1 MHQYLGAG
9 LDNVYL
15 KNGYTLRKYGN
26 EKVVA
31 VEDVE
36 GLHRAIAAK
45 IIGKTNRMTGAEFR
59 FLRIE
64 MDLSQNMLGQMFG
77 VSDQTIASWEKGVTK
92 EVSGAGERLMRLLA
106 EEALLKREGVICNT
120 LAKLAEL
127 DRQNIERMVF
137 METTSGWTAEAA

>member
-1 MHQYLGAG
+1 MHQYFGAG

-15 KNGYTLRKYGN
+15 KNGYTVRKYGN
-26 EKVVA
+26 ERVVS

-36 GLHRAIAAK
+36 GLHRAIAATV
-45 IIGKTNRMTGAEFR
+45 ISKTSRMTGAEFR

-106 EEALLKREGVICNT
+106 EEALLKRDAVIYKT
-120 LAKLAEL
+120 LVKLAEL
-127 DRQNIERMVF
+127 DRQIVVQMDF
-137 METTSGWTAEAA
+137 LETSSGWTAQAA